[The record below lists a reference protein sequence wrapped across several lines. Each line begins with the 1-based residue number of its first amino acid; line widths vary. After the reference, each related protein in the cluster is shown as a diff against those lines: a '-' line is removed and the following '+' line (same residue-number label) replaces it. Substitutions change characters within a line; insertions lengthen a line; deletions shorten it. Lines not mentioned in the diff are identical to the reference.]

1 MLPLPTLIACTWNR
15 QPTTALRIYN
25 TSSVSMCKRRA
36 HMRSILFINTS
47 MSASCVYRTRSVCS
61 QAATAEEMQ
70 FSLDMFDYILLSHEY
85 VDDIQSSV
93 KLLVVFVVS
102 FFFFASWNSLV
113 LYSVRFGFDCKSS
126 ECSDGKINS
135 VATAAAAAAV
145 IWFHDVDDSGF
156 CHLTDYWIGKKTYWN
171 LSYGVCV
178 LVRTNRWHYLPNCT
192 MAGCNILLFYS
203 SPFSHHRCAARET
216 ALMKVKLLQI
226 LLIFS

>member
-102 FFFFASWNSLV
+102 FFFCVVEFARALFGSCWVRLQEQWVLRRENKQRSNS
-113 LYSVRFGFDCKSS
+113 SS
-126 ECSDGKINS
+126 SNMISRC
-135 VATAAAAAAV
+135 
-145 IWFHDVDDSGF
+145 
-156 CHLTDYWIGKKTYWN
+156 
-171 LSYGVCV
+171 
-178 LVRTNRWHYLPNCT
+178 RW
-192 MAGCNILLFYS
+192 
-203 SPFSHHRCAARET
+203 
-216 ALMKVKLLQI
+216 
-226 LLIFS
+226 